1 MKTSEEWAAELQLQL
16 RALDNTPAST
26 RAKEKT
32 IKESQRLAHQLLR
45 SQALT
50 GVEKRALIREYS
62 KAIRTVAIEEMQR
75 EFTLRHAKMLQ
86 DAETKREQREKKWAA
101 SEARR
106 LSRTNKMRSNTAPPT
121 SGGMVILLFV
131 IAPLSLCGL
140 WQFGSVFWS
149 GLQTGELIFN
159 SGCRPHL
166 TSCLSH
172 IVRDNEPFYF
182 YTGMAVFLFVTLLCA
197 LMLLG
202 IALTLSQA
210 GNPTENQQ

>member
-1 MKTSEEWAAELQLQL
+1 MKTPEEWAIELQQQL
-16 RALDNTPAST
+16 RTLDDTPAST
-26 RAKEKT
+26 RAKKKT
-32 IKESQRLAHQLLR
+32 IKESQRLAHRLLR
-45 SQALT
+45 SQALS
-50 GVEKRALIREYS
+50 GVETRALIREYS
-62 KAIRTVAIEEMQR
+62 KAIRLVAVEEMQR
-75 EFTLRHAKMLQ
+75 ELTLRHAKILQ

-101 SEARR
+101 ADARR
-106 LSRTNKMRSNTAPPT
+106 LSRTKETPPLT
-121 SGGMVILLFV
+121 GGGMAILLLVFT
-131 IAPLSLCGL
+131 PLSLCGL
-140 WQFGSVFWS
+140 WSFSTVFWH

-172 IVRDNEPFYF
+172 IVRADEPFYF

-210 GNPTENQQ
+210 GNTPEDKQ